1 MFHKLEERT
10 ALADRSGQPGTK
22 WFGKT
27 VMRFA
32 AKTINALD
40 GWRVWN
46 LEMTDSYMYAALVL
60 HKAGKKV
67 DEQGLTSVV
76 KAAGVEVDTVKV
88 KALASALS
96 EINIDEALKNAA
108 TMAVAAAP
116 AAAAPAA
123 AKAEEKPKEEEKKEE
138 EALAGLASLFG

>member
-1 MFHKLEERT
+1 MYG
-10 ALADRSGQPGTK
+10 AL
-22 WFGKT
+22 
-27 VMRFA
+27 M
-32 AKTINALD
+32 
-40 GWRVWN
+40 
-46 LEMTDSYMYAALVL
+46 L

-67 DEQGLTSVV
+67 DEAGLTSVV
-76 KAAGVEVDTVKV
+76 KAAGVDVDTVKV

-108 TMAVAAAP
+108 SMAMAAAP

-123 AKAEEKPKEEEKKEE
+123 KAEEKPKVEEKKEE

>member
-1 MFHKLEERT
+1 
-10 ALADRSGQPGTK
+10 
-22 WFGKT
+22 
-27 VMRFA
+27 
-32 AKTINALD
+32 
-40 GWRVWN
+40 
-46 LEMTDSYMYAALVL
+46 MTDSYMYAALML

-67 DEQGLTSVV
+67 DEAGLTSVV
-76 KAAGVEVDTVKV
+76 KAAGVDVDQVKV

-123 AKAEEKPKEEEKKEE
+123 KAEEKPKVEEKKEE

>member
-1 MFHKLEERT
+1 
-10 ALADRSGQPGTK
+10 
-22 WFGKT
+22 
-27 VMRFA
+27 
-32 AKTINALD
+32 
-40 GWRVWN
+40 
-46 LEMTDSYMYAALVL
+46 MTDSYMYAALVL

-67 DEQGLTSVV
+67 DEAGLTSVV
-76 KAAGVEVDTVKV
+76 KAAGVDVDQVKV

-123 AKAEEKPKEEEKKEE
+123 KAEETPKVEEKKEE

>member
-1 MFHKLEERT
+1 
-10 ALADRSGQPGTK
+10 
-22 WFGKT
+22 
-27 VMRFA
+27 
-32 AKTINALD
+32 
-40 GWRVWN
+40 
-46 LEMTDSYMYAALVL
+46 MTDSYMYAALML

-67 DEQGLTSVV
+67 DEAGLTSVV
-76 KAAGVEVDTVKV
+76 KAAGVDVDQVKV

-96 EINIDEALKNAA
+96 EINIDEALKSAA

-123 AKAEEKPKEEEKKEE
+123 KAEEKPKVEEKKEE

>member
-1 MFHKLEERT
+1 MASLKFT
-10 ALADRSGQPGTK
+10 
-22 WFGKT
+22 
-27 VMRFA
+27 
-32 AKTINALD
+32 
-40 GWRVWN
+40 
-46 LEMTDSYMYAALVL
+46 MTDSYMYAALVL

-67 DEQGLTSVV
+67 DEAGLTSVV
-76 KAAGVEVDTVKV
+76 KAAGVDVDQVKV

-123 AKAEEKPKEEEKKEE
+123 AKTEDKAKVEEKKEE

>member
-1 MFHKLEERT
+1 M
-10 ALADRSGQPGTK
+10 A
-22 WFGKT
+22 
-27 VMRFA
+27 RF
-32 AKTINALD
+32 D
-40 GWRVWN
+40 F
-46 LEMTDSYMYAALVL
+46 EMTDSYMYAALVL
-60 HKAGKKV
+60 HKAGKKI
-67 DEQGLTSVV
+67 DEAGLTSVV
-76 KAAGVEVDTVKV
+76 KAAGVDVDTVKV

-123 AKAEEKPKEEEKKEE
+123 AKTEDKAKVEEKKEE

>member
-1 MFHKLEERT
+1 MASSNF
-10 ALADRSGQPGTK
+10 
-22 WFGKT
+22 
-27 VMRFA
+27 
-32 AKTINALD
+32 
-40 GWRVWN
+40 
-46 LEMTDSYMYAALVL
+46 EMTDSYMYAALVL

-76 KAAGVEVDTVKV
+76 KAAGVDVDTVKV

-108 TMAVAAAP
+108 TMAMAAAP
-116 AAAAPAA
+116 AAAAPAGA
-123 AKAEEKPKEEEKKEE
+123 AKAEEKPKVEEKKEE

>member
-1 MFHKLEERT
+1 
-10 ALADRSGQPGTK
+10 
-22 WFGKT
+22 
-27 VMRFA
+27 
-32 AKTINALD
+32 
-40 GWRVWN
+40 
-46 LEMTDSYMYAALVL
+46 MTDSYMYAALVL

-76 KAAGVEVDTVKV
+76 KAAGVDVDTVKV

-108 TMAVAAAP
+108 TMAMAAAP
-116 AAAAPAA
+116 AAG
-123 AKAEEKPKEEEKKEE
+123 KAEEKPKVEEKKEE